1 MTNARDL
8 QNGMVGDPV
17 DNRVEFGTDYKGDMT
32 YTYQKVWMY
41 HGDLIADEDVE
52 NWLYSLVTEMNP
64 DGMTELIST
73 LIDENSA
80 ADVFDWLTSDNYIS
94 RENLMTSIGATPANE
109 GDAA

>member
-8 QNGMVGDPV
+8 QNHMVGDPV

-41 HGDLIADEDVE
+41 HGDLIADEDVDK
-52 NWLYSLVTEMNP
+52 WLYTLTVEHDNIIDLV
-64 DGMTELIST
+64 ST
-73 LIDENSA
+73 LIEDNSA
-80 ADVFDWLTSDNYIS
+80 ADVFDWLTSDNYVDSNTIL
-94 RENLMTSIGATPANE
+94 ESIGATVANE